1 MSAPLPHATLK
12 AKQRELRQ
20 GFPETMGLRVHRSIS
35 WIGRAEAAA
44 DDDARFIFQWIAFN
58 AAYADEQE
66 FQGPAPGERAAFA
79 DFFAKNGAR
88 LDAERRIYNEIW
100 EGFAGPIRVL
110 MQNKYVFN
118 PFWQH
123 HNGIEG
129 YEDWEERF
137 KASAGAFARSFAAQ
151 DTARTLSFVFDRL
164 YVLRNQLVHGGAT
177 WNSAVNR
184 DQVRDGASILGIPHA
199 RLRRRHDGQP
209 PRGLGAPLLSR
220 RGIERPLE
228 WVPGAHSN
236 RSSIFKAN

>member
-44 DDDARFIFQWIAFN
+44 DDDARFIFLWIAFN

-79 DFFAKNGAR
+79 DFFGKMVR

-110 MQNKYVFN
+110 MQNRYVFN

-129 YEDWEERF
+129 YEDWGREVQGVGR
-137 KASAGAFARSFAAQ
+137 
-151 DTARTLSFVFDRL
+151 RL
-164 YVLRNQLVHGGAT
+164 RPVLRRAGYRPHPELRLRQALRPAQPTRTWRRDLEQLRESESGARWSLDT
-177 WNSAVNR
+177 
-184 DQVRDGASILGIPHA
+184 GLPHA
-199 RLRRRHDGQP
+199 RLRRRHDGETT
-209 PRGLGAPLLSR
+209 RGLGTTLLSR
-220 RGIERPLE
+220 REVERP
-228 WVPGAHSN
+228 A
-236 RSSIFKAN
+236 A